1 MFQYEKSNY
10 IGRKIQLY
18 PSDTISKWGVIEDID
33 DLGFTIKIT
42 KVNKTNYQC
51 GFEEG
56 DIRFINH
63 SSNICFNFI
72 D

>member
-10 IGRKIQLY
+10 IGKKIQLF
-18 PSDTISKWGVIEDID
+18 PGDTVSKWGVIEDVD
-33 DLGFTIKIT
+33 DLGFTIRLT
-42 KVNKTNYQC
+42 KLAKSNYDC

-56 DIRFINH
+56 ATYFFNH
-63 SSNICFNFI
+63 SKNITFKFV